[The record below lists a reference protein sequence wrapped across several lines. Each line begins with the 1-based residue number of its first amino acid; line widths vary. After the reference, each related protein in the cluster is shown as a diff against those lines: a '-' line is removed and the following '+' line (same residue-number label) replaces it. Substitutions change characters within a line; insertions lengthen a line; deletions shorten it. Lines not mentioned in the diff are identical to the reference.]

1 MGPGSLSLAEFLE
14 DALVRL
20 LLSEV
25 RVLINFLSLV
35 NKNSVDVLELLGVA
49 ESRVQH
55 LLIVSHEGHFTC
67 KALVPMVL
75 RPRVNVVLLL
85 ERGRVRLVSSSI
97 VVDLRILPKVIVERT
112 LLIRWLVNLL
122 EATGTV
128 RDVRVATSA
137 IIRVVNRF

>member
-1 MGPGSLSLAEFLE
+1 MGPGSLGLAEFLE

-35 NKNSVDVLELLGVA
+35 NKNSVDVLELLRVA

-55 LLIVSHEGHFTC
+55 LLIVSHEGHFAC